1 MPEMAQIFSGLSCKP
16 NRTVPFNVKLFGPYN
31 GLAYKGVTAEKYC
44 KITLM
49 GQFGAM
55 SGPIKVIFDKFC

>member
-1 MPEMAQIFSGLSCKP
+1 MPEMAQIYTGASCKP
-16 NRTVPFNVKLFGPYN
+16 NRTIPFNVKLLGLYK
-31 GLAYKGVTAEKYC
+31 GLAHKGLSTQTYC
-44 KITLM
+44 KITWI